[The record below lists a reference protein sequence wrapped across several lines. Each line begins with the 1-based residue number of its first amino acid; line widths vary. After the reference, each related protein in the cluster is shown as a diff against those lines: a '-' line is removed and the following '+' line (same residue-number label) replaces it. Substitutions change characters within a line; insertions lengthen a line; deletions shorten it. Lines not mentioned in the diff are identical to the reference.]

1 MNLRINQIGFVENYL
16 KNVLDESV
24 HAKRIRSLAD
34 ATIGVMT
41 GASLAV
47 SVIGQSLAHAKN
59 LTTKHAIKQVDRL
72 LGNRGIVVWDMFE
85 EWGKEVLGE
94 QKELRV
100 SMDWTDHDADNQ
112 STLALNLVTTHGR
125 ATPLLWLTVD
135 KDELKDKRNDWE
147 DLCLS
152 KLAEILP
159 EGVIVTILAD
169 RGFGDTKLFEFLT
182 TLGFEYVIRFRG
194 NINVSA
200 ANGETKLAAEWV
212 GKDGRAR
219 KLVDAEIAAVHHKVG
234 AVVCVKAKNMK
245 EAWCLAASD
254 ASPPTREIVNHYA
267 KRWSIEPFFR
277 DTKDLRFGMGMDV
290 LRIADPERRDRLLLL
305 NAFAILLITIL
316 GMAGE
321 SLGMDRLLKSN
332 TSKKRTHSLFR
343 QGCML
348 YDWMPTMSDFRLLP
362 LAERFVALINQNR
375 ALAPLFVAI

>member
-85 EWGKEVLGE
+85 EWVKEVLGE
-94 QKELRV
+94 RKEVRV

-152 KLAEILP
+152 KLAGILP
-159 EGVIVTILAD
+159 EGLIVTILAD

-182 TLGFEYVIRFRG
+182 TIGFEYVIRFRG

-267 KRWSIEPFFR
+267 KRWSIEPSFR

-305 NAFAILLITIL
+305 NAFAILLLTIL

-375 ALAPLFVAI
+375 ALAPLFAAI

>member
-94 QKELRV
+94 RKEFRV

-194 NINVSA
+194 NIHVSA

-267 KRWSIEPFFR
+267 KRWSIDIDQAWR
-277 DTKDLRFGMGMDV
+277 LSRFCGWGGMGGLGPWRDSAPRRRGRADGFQGRDGV
-290 LRIADPERRDRLLLL
+290 RIGQ
-305 NAFAILLITIL
+305 NQL
-316 GMAGE
+316 GALGAAVGVAAG
-321 SLGMDRLLKSN
+321 
-332 TSKKRTHSLFR
+332 
-343 QGCML
+343 
-348 YDWMPTMSDFRLLP
+348 
-362 LAERFVALINQNR
+362 
-375 ALAPLFVAI
+375 